1 MEYSADPGRTQVCR
15 RGAVNASRR
24 VRNGSGTK
32 KPNHAD
38 SPSKI
43 TSPRAAAAES
53 ARTERGLALMREML
67 GEDLVSSI
75 AARNTIAPDWHR
87 WTTGV
92 LFGDLWQDATLSRA
106 QRSMITVA
114 ALVPMS
120 RGRELG
126 NHLRAALVN
135 GVTVEEL
142 VAVVCHVGF
151 YGGWPAAGEALAIL
165 RSVVDEQANGD
176 E

>member
-1 MEYSADPGRTQVCR
+1 M
-15 RGAVNASRR
+15 
-24 VRNGSGTK
+24 
-32 KPNHAD
+32 AD
-38 SPSKI
+38 SPRVL
-43 TSPRAAAAES
+43 TSPRYAAPES

-67 GEDLVSSI
+67 GEELVASI
-75 AARNTIAPDWHR
+75 AARNTISPDWHR

-92 LFGDLWQDATLSRA
+92 LFGDLWQGAALSLA

-120 RGRELG
+120 RGRELR

-135 GVTVEEL
+135 GVNVEEL
-142 VAVVCHVGF
+142 VAVICHVGF

-165 RSVVDEQANGD
+165 RSIVDEHADGD